1 MTEEDVRYYAR
12 NSMREEEYWNKH
24 KICPD
29 CGGTMIR
36 ITAIGQRWHY
46 ECKECGTVSA
56 YD

>member
-12 NSMREEEYWNKH
+12 NSMREEEYWSKH